1 MSVYLVNSYNIHDME
16 TFKSYPPQVAP
27 LLSRYG
33 AKLLAMELN
42 AETLEGKSK
51 KMTAIIEFPSEETI
65 RTMYNDPDYQAI
77 IYLRHDS
84 TSDCTMTI
92 LKAFNQQML

>member
-1 MSVYLVNSYNIHDME
+1 MPVYLVNTYNIHDLE
-16 TFKSYPPQVAP
+16 TYKNYPPQVGL

-33 AKLLAMELN
+33 AKLLAMEMN
-42 AETLEGKSK
+42 AETLEGKAK
-51 KMTAIIEFPSEETI
+51 TMTAIIEFPSEEVI

-77 IYLRHDS
+77 IHLRHNS

-92 LKAFNQQML
+92 LKSYET